1 MSVPSELNKV
11 TNDLLLK
18 YDENFNKLYNKKNV
32 LNTGIMNKEELIFQN
47 LMASDYKD
55 KIIQSLKVLV
65 VILIL
70 FAGLVIGFS
79 LQKIQLK
86 VFLVLSLLLFL
97 IYMFILYYY
106 IYHKPKVDLALIS
119 YRTAKKMQEWSES
132 TIVKNTPKY
141 QCPVNCPPKE
151 FSGINS
157 SEYAIQPY
165 ESPILDKQSSENVWL
180 YGDQSMN
187 LYNGSF
193 KKPGDL
199 TYTQQE
205 LEKIRPKPFFG
216 GINERGATYYS
227 CVWDGSSG
235 SIGIPMNS
243 KKDLFTTIPCAEM
256 EGYKQK
262 GRYICTGDPS
272 TYSSNSA
279 NCSRV

>member
-1 MSVPSELNKV
+1 MSNPNELNKV

-18 YDENFNKLYNKKNV
+18 YDESFNKLYNKKNV

-79 LQKIQLK
+79 LKKIELK
-86 VFLVLSLLLFL
+86 VFLVLTILLFL

-141 QCPVNCPPKE
+141 QCPTNCPPIE
-151 FSGINS
+151 ISGTNLS
-157 SEYAIQPY
+157 DNAIKPY
-165 ESPILDKQSSENVWL
+165 QSPILNKQSSENVWL

-193 KKPGDL
+193 EKPGDL
-199 TYTQQE
+199 TYTQRE

-235 SIGIPMNS
+235 STGIPMNS
-243 KKDLFTTIPCAEM
+243 KKDLFTTIPCKEM
-256 EGYKQK
+256 EGYKQD
-262 GRYICTGDPS
+262 GRFICTGDPAS
-272 TYSSNSA
+272 YNTT
-279 NCSRV
+279 NCSRVD

>member
-1 MSVPSELNKV
+1 MSTNDLNSV
-11 TNDLLLK
+11 TNDLLIK
-18 YDENFNKLYNKKNV
+18 YDDNFNKLYDKKNI
-32 LNTGIMNKEELIFQN
+32 LSTGIMNKEELIFQN
-47 LMASDYKD
+47 LMDSDYKD

-86 VFLVLSLLLFL
+86 PFLVLTILLFL

-132 TIVKNTPKY
+132 TIVKNTPEY
-141 QCPVNCPPKE
+141 QCPVNCPPIDI
-151 FSGINS
+151 SGTSTPDDGIK
-157 SEYAIQPY
+157 PY
-165 ESPILDKQSSENVWL
+165 PSPILNKQSSENVWL
-180 YGDQSMN
+180 NGDKSMN

-193 KKPGDL
+193 EKPGNL
-199 TYTQQE
+199 EYSGIE
-205 LEKIRPKPFFG
+205 LKAIRPQPFFG

-227 CVWDGSSG
+227 CVWDGLDG
-235 SIGIPMNS
+235 SIGIPMNNN
-243 KKDLFTTIPCAEM
+243 KKNLFTTIPCNEM

-262 GRYICTGDPS
+262 GRYICTGEPS
-272 TYSSNSA
+272 TYNTT
-279 NCSRV
+279 NCQLV